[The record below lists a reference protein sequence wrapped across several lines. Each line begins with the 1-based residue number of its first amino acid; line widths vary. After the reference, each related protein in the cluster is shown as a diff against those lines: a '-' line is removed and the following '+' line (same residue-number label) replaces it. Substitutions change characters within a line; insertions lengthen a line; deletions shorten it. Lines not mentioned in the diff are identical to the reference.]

1 MPTPRSTSVES
12 DGMVN
17 VELHRAASMSESNC
31 PVEFTKEQKEAQP
44 AKKEDVF
51 SYISSKATYFFS
63 EIRQLNVEVV
73 MFLYMFSYMLR
84 SVSSTTMIM
93 DKVCLFHLNKSL
105 EICTHLSE
113 HEDIKTEVESIANN
127 YALAHSMIQMIPSS
141 ILACFIGAWS
151 DKYSRKIPIIAALLG
166 IIIDGLGSSICAGVF
181 HSRVEY
187 YLIPAIFTGFSG
199 GFIGV
204 LTVLYS
210 YASDITNFSKRTMKY
225 AIMEVAFGLSM
236 PLGILTGG
244 FISRIG
250 SPASGTGY
258 ATIFL
263 ISTAG
268 HIFGL
273 AWVLFFLKETKG
285 LDNNDSWKVKFRNLW
300 STQPVIESYKAT
312 VKLRPNRGREQ
323 ILFLILAMGIVVLA
337 FASTAGI
344 SYLYTHHMYNWDN
357 ATYSTVSSLFS
368 ITGTICMFITVP
380 IVKKMGFDD
389 PTLGIVGT
397 ASLVGKYIALGL
409 AMKKESISCPPNRA
423 IRWFQSLNTISPR
436 ANFIGLLGS
445 LATLAGRSRISKVAS
460 KNDIGKVFAFLT
472 SAESILPLA
481 STAAVSQIFNKTLKT
496 YAGTVYLIIGG
507 LLVISLAVYI
517 WLARLPAANY
527 EEMYNNPETNEEPE
541 EEKPKEK
548 KAIEA
553 IGEKNGV

>member
-31 PVEFTKEQKEAQP
+31 PVEFTKEQKETQP
-44 AKKEDVF
+44 DKKEDVF
-51 SYISSKATYFFS
+51 SYISTKATSFLS

-285 LDNNDSWKVKFRNLW
+285 LDNKDSWKVKFRNLW
-300 STQPVIESYKAT
+300 STQPVIESYRAT

-323 ILFLILAMGIVVLA
+323 ILLLILAMGIAVLA

-380 IVKKMGFDD
+380 ILKKMGFDD

-397 ASLVGKYIALGL
+397 ASMVGKYIALGL
-409 AMKKESISCPPNRA
+409 ATRKGIY
-423 IRWFQSLNTISPR
+423 FLG
-436 ANFIGLLGS
+436 NFIGLLGS

-496 YAGTVYLIIGG
+496 FAGTVYLIIGG

-553 IGEKNGV
+553 IGEKKAIEAIGEKNGV